1 MAASWSLVQKYLLVS
16 QVSTAQ
22 LLRSDL
28 QQLHAAFH
36 RVGFQQL
43 QRKMDRF
50 RISETVSE
58 DLWFCGC
65 ANCAE
70 TFLIHLLDNLFGHS
84 GVFQTVHLNRDQ
96 ENSAIN

>member
-1 MAASWSLVQKYLLVS
+1 MAALWSLVQKYLLVS

-22 LLRSDL
+22 LFRSDL
-28 QQLHAAFH
+28 QQLYASFH

-50 RISETVSE
+50 RISYTVGE

-65 ANCAE
+65 ADVEESKN
-70 TFLIHLLDNLFGHS
+70 D
-84 GVFQTVHLNRDQ
+84 
-96 ENSAIN
+96 